1 MLCWTRGDEVPGHQ
15 KQGLILLNAIH
26 DFFCKP
32 RTGSNPAEINWIERV
47 IPKVTLPSHFLLK
60 KLVNSRTDGKTFVTE
75 ILLY

>member
-15 KQGLILLNAIH
+15 KQGLILLMFFVIIYNAIH

-32 RTGSNPAEINWIERV
+32 RTGSNPADINWIERV

-60 KLVNSRTDGKTFVTE
+60 KISKL
-75 ILLY
+75 